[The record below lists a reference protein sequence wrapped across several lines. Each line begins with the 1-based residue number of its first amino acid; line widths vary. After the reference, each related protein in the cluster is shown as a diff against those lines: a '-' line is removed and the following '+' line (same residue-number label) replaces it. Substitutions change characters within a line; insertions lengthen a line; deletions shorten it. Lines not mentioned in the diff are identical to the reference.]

1 MLKDMETQFIN
12 DENGRPDKVNITMD
26 YSDYLKIAEQLNLP
40 LSPNDQTKGREPF
53 DKYTLTESANS
64 ILTGLIA
71 LASREELLEA
81 GKPNPD
87 QSRIDAL
94 KALGNDAMQQYRNND
109 NFSSLEK
116 MEAIIDKYSP
126 ILLAEKKKLQF

>member
-12 DENGRPDKVNITMD
+12 DENGMPDKVNITMD
-26 YSDYLKIAEQLNLP
+26 YSEYLKIAEQLNLP
-40 LSPNDQTKGREPF
+40 LSPNEQTKERKPF

-71 LASREELLEA
+71 LASREEMLEA
-81 GKPNPD
+81 GKANPD
-87 QSRIDAL
+87 QGRIDEL
-94 KALGNDAMQQYRNND
+94 KALGYDAMQQYRDNE

-126 ILLAEKKKLQF
+126 ILLAEKKKIQF

>member
-1 MLKDMETQFIN
+1 MLKDMQTQFIN
-12 DENGRPDKVNITMD
+12 DENGMPEKVNITMD

-40 LSPNDQTKGREPF
+40 LSPNEQSKVRKPF

-71 LASREELLEA
+71 LASREEMLEA
-81 GKPNPD
+81 DKPNPD
-87 QSRIDAL
+87 QARIDEL
-94 KALGNDAMQQYRNND
+94 KALGNDAMQQYRDNE

-126 ILLAEKKKLQF
+126 ILLAEKKKLRF